1 MDTLSA
7 KLKRFFLFLGDL
19 FILYLSLW
27 LTIAIRY
34 GLDISKVK
42 NETLTQHFIPFTV
55 VYFVWLIVFYIIG
68 LYDLNLAR
76 NNLNFFTN
84 LLRAMLINTIMAVA
98 FFYFIPYFGITPKTN
113 LFINIAVFSTLF
125 IVWRQIY
132 NYVLLSTA
140 LLNNL
145 LIIGETEETKYL
157 IKYINA
163 HPQLGFQIKKIVQ
176 PKEVELVFDLIETVV
191 ADKIQTIVSAID
203 PHKDVTLVRNLYHC
217 LPLNITLY
225 DLPTFY
231 EKITGKVPISAIEE
245 VWFLENLMKEK
256 KKVYESGKRVLDILY
271 ALVLGIISLPLYPL
285 IALAI
290 KLDSRGPLFFKQKR
304 VGENSQI
311 FNVIKFRSMYA
322 LAPDGSAEKDGAQ
335 WSQKNDPRV
344 TKIGKFL
351 RASRLDELPQ
361 LLNVIKGDMSFVGPR
376 PERPEFVFGV
386 NLQRQIPFYQMRH
399 LVKPGL
405 TGWAQVRFQYGASVE
420 DSIEKLQY
428 DLFYIKNRSFMLD
441 LQIILKTVKIVLSG
455 KGS

>member
-7 KLKRFFLFLGDL
+7 KLKRFFLLLGDL
-19 FILYLSLW
+19 FVLYLSLW

-34 GLDISKVK
+34 GLDINKIE
-42 NETLTQHFIPFTV
+42 NGAMTQHFIPFTAI
-55 VYFVWLIVFYIIG
+55 YFVWLLVFYIIG
-68 LYDLNLAR
+68 LYELNLAR
-76 NNLNFFTN
+76 NNLSFFTN
-84 LLRAMLINTIMAVA
+84 LLRAMLINTVVAVA

-113 LFINIAVFSTLF
+113 LFINIAVFATIF
-125 IVWRQIY
+125 IIWRQIY
-132 NYVLLSTA
+132 NRLLLANA

-145 LIIGETEETKYL
+145 FIIGETEESKYLTKY
-157 IKYINA
+157 IDA
-163 HPQLGFQIKKIVQ
+163 HPQLGFQIKKVIQ
-176 PKEVELVFDLIETVV
+176 PKEIELVFDLIELVV
-191 ADKIQTIVSAID
+191 QNKIQTIVSTID
-203 PHKDVTLVRNLYHC
+203 PHKDVNLVRNLYHC

-225 DLPTFY
+225 ELPTFY

-256 KKVYESGKRVLDILY
+256 KKVYESGKRILDIFY
-271 ALVLGIISLPLYPL
+271 ALSVGIATLPLYPF

-290 KLDSRGPLFFKQKR
+290 KIDSKGPVFFKQKR

-311 FNVIKFRSMYA
+311 FNVFKFRSMI
-322 LAPDGSAEKDGAQ
+322 DNAEKDGAQ

-361 LLNVIKGDMSFVGPR
+361 LFNVLRGDMSFVGPR

-405 TGWAQVRFQYGASVE
+405 TGWAQIKFQYGASVE

-428 DLFYIKNRSFMLD
+428 DLFYIKNRSFILD
-441 LQIILKTVKIVLSG
+441 FQIILKTVKIVLSG